1 MFKPIIHNLSEQC
14 ISFEAI
20 QKYNRLISEKKLKGV
35 TLAEKIES
43 EREWIKECRKAFDH
57 AVWSIE
63 RNAKGAL
70 RRNEINFERMSHYED
85 II

>member
-1 MFKPIIHNLSEQC
+1 MFKPIIHNLSEGC
-14 ISFEAI
+14 IGIEAI
-20 QKYNRLISEKKLKGV
+20 ERYNELIADKRLKGF

-43 EREWIKECRKAFDH
+43 EREWIKNCREAFDH

-70 RRNEINFERMSHYED
+70 RRSEIELTRED
-85 II
+85 